1 MVGMR
6 TWRSVMKMEAMKWLR
21 PARTAPKA
29 APLDVR
35 AHPMKNPTFRRYP
48 GRWWKV
54 TDSGRSD
61 RCDRTAADLLRAR
74 SNRHAPQRTAR
85 QEQHCICRL
94 AREIADAKSQEEAEH
109 AGENSR
115 DGGLESNGARQ
126 GSMVISAIAAVL
138 IDGAVICYCMNALT
152 CWRESGRVSGTAW
165 PCATRVPAYLQPQ
178 GTVTMNG
185 DTGALWT
192 GTRAPW
198 FTTRSRLDALEVDDV
213 DPRATTANSR

>member
-1 MVGMR
+1 
-6 TWRSVMKMEAMKWLR
+6 
-21 PARTAPKA
+21 
-29 APLDVR
+29 
-35 AHPMKNPTFRRYP
+35 
-48 GRWWKV
+48 
-54 TDSGRSD
+54 
-61 RCDRTAADLLRAR
+61 
-74 SNRHAPQRTAR
+74 
-85 QEQHCICRL
+85 
-94 AREIADAKSQEEAEH
+94 
-109 AGENSR
+109 
-115 DGGLESNGARQ
+115 
-126 GSMVISAIAAVL
+126 MVISAIAAVL